1 MRRILLAL
9 AFTLV
14 AVCCAVAQ
22 APAAAQNQKKI
33 DNDFVQQQFGAE
45 FTWLPDVGAVFGDL
59 DGDGIEDIA
68 IAARCKN
75 PMVDQAEHN
84 YTVIDPYNAF
94 FGYGNPSI
102 TTTFSAGDPADRGLV
117 VLIINGSG
125 PDGWRAAKPKAKFV
139 VVNLPFKQISVKKL
153 QVSKKKT
160 VEAIYVQ
167 ETGELGESSAVFFD
181 GKKFRYVPMGGEM
194 E

>member
-1 MRRILLAL
+1 MRRFLLAL
-9 AFTLV
+9 AFGLV
-14 AVCCAVAQ
+14 AVCFAVAQ
-22 APAAAQNQKKI
+22 APAAAQKKI
-33 DNDFVQQQFGAE
+33 DNDFVQQQFGME
-45 FTWLPDVGAVFGDL
+45 FTLLPDAGAAFGDL

-94 FGYGNPSI
+94 FGYGNPAI

-117 VLIINGSG
+117 VLIIHGSG
-125 PDGWRAAKPKAKFV
+125 PDAWRAAKPKAKFV
-139 VVNLPFKQISVKKL
+139 VVNLPFKAISVRKL
-153 QVSKKKT
+153 QVNKKKT

-194 E
+194 D